1 MIISVL
7 KCADKHIRFELA
19 VFFVALIFFLFLF
32 RFLSTMSFLFP
43 SFVKQNEKHLMI
55 AFYHNVQH
63 LSMLEYYHCPGMNLP
78 PLPSPRI
85 DEEGWQERGDGGGD
99 ELVCIVKA
107 KISKNEHLYFQWLL

>member
-1 MIISVL
+1 MLFVTYMIISVL

-19 VFFVALIFFLFLF
+19 VFFVALIFFLF

-43 SFVKQNEKHLMI
+43 SFVKQNEKHLMT

-78 PLPSPRI
+78 PSPPQGLMRK
-85 DEEGWQERGDGGGD
+85 GDRSVGMAVGMNWF
-99 ELVCIVKA
+99 V
-107 KISKNEHLYFQWLL
+107 